1 MRGRHA
7 WIDATAGVAG
17 DMLLGALIDA
27 GADLD
32 HIQRAVDA
40 VLPNSVRLGCV
51 PLTRAGQHATKVL
64 IDVEA
69 ADLPDRSWPVIRDLI
84 ATADVSIPVRDRSL
98 HTFTRLAEAEAE
110 VHGIPVED
118 VHFHEVGALDSIADI
133 VGVAAALDALEI
145 DTLGGS
151 AVAVGSGRI
160 QTRHGELGIPVPA
173 VARLATGWRIFAGGE
188 GELATPTG
196 MALLAALGRCEDL
209 PPISLERSGSGAGSK
224 DAAGRPN
231 VTRVL
236 IGSME
241 AAAADRVGELAVL
254 LETNIDDFDPR
265 LWPAVLSRLI
275 TAGAADA
282 WLTPILMKKG
292 RPAHTLSV
300 LARPDQSDELRD
312 LILSNTSSI
321 GVRRIDVDKWALP
334 RGWIDV
340 SVGGQAL
347 AVKISHRDGVIL
359 QVTPEFDE
367 LDQAAADRLVP
378 PQLLLEEA
386 RAAAGAAGLYPGAPV
401 PGKLR
406 PDRERRRSGGEPLGG

>member
-1 MRGRHA
+1 MKGRHA

-32 HIQRAVDA
+32 QIQRVVDA
-40 VLPNSVRLGCV
+40 VLPNSVRLRCV
-51 PLTRAGQHATKVL
+51 PVTRAGQHAVKVL
-64 IDVEA
+64 VDVEA
-69 ADLPDRSWPVIRDLI
+69 ADPPDRSWPVIRDLI
-84 ATADVSIPVRDRSL
+84 ATADVSISVRDRSI
-98 HTFTRLAEAEAE
+98 HAFTRLAEAEAE
-110 VHGIPVED
+110 VHGTAVED

-133 VGVAAALDALEI
+133 VGVAAALDALHI

-160 QTRHGELGIPVPA
+160 QIRHGQLGVPVPA
-173 VARLATGWRIFAGGE
+173 VVQLATGWRIFAGGD

-209 PPISLERSGSGAGSK
+209 PPMSLERSGSGAGSK
-224 DAAGRPN
+224 DTAGRPN
-231 VTRVL
+231 LTRVL
-236 IGSME
+236 IGRE
-241 AAAADRVGELAVL
+241 TPAADRGGELAVL

-265 LWPAVLSRLI
+265 LWPAVLGRLI

-300 LARPDQSDELRD
+300 LARPDQSEELRD

-334 RGWIDV
+334 RGWIDI
-340 SVGGQAL
+340 SVGDQAL

-367 LDQAAADRLVP
+367 LDQAAADQLVP

-401 PGKLR
+401 PDKLR

>member
-1 MRGRHA
+1 MKGRHA

-32 HIQRAVDA
+32 QIQRAVDA
-40 VLPNSVRLGCV
+40 VLPNSVRLRCV
-51 PLTRAGQHATKVL
+51 PVTRAGQHAMKVL
-64 IDVEA
+64 VDVEA
-69 ADLPDRSWPVIRDLI
+69 ADPPDRSWPVIRDLI
-84 ATADVSIPVRDRSL
+84 ATADVSISVRDRSI
-98 HTFTRLAEAEAE
+98 HAFTRLAEAEAE
-110 VHGIPVED
+110 VHGIAVED

-133 VGVAAALDALEI
+133 VGVAAALNALEI

-160 QTRHGELGIPVPA
+160 QIRHGQLGVPVPA
-173 VARLATGWRIFAGGE
+173 VVQLATGWRIFAGGD

-209 PPISLERSGSGAGSK
+209 PPMSLERSGSGAGSK
-224 DAAGRPN
+224 DTAGRPN
-231 VTRVL
+231 LTRVL
-236 IGSME
+236 IGRE
-241 AAAADRVGELAVL
+241 TPAADRGGELAVL

-265 LWPAVLSRLI
+265 LWPAVLGRLI

-300 LARPDQSDELRD
+300 LARPDQSEELRD

-334 RGWIDV
+334 RGWIDI
-340 SVGGQAL
+340 SVGDQAL
-347 AVKISHRDGVIL
+347 AVKISHRDDVIL

-367 LDQAAADRLVP
+367 LDQAAADQLVP

-401 PGKLR
+401 PDKLR

>member
-209 PPISLERSGSGAGSK
+209 PPISLQRLGSGAGTK
-224 DAAGRPN
+224 DTAGRPN
-231 VTRVL
+231 LTRVL
-236 IGSME
+236 IGDRE
-241 AAAADRVGELAVL
+241 TAATDRVGELAVL

-265 LWPAVLSRLI
+265 LWPAVLGRLI

-386 RAAAGAAGLYPGAPV
+386 GAAAGAAGLYLGAPV

-406 PDRERRRSGGEPLGG
+406 PDRERRRNGGEPLGG

>member
-1 MRGRHA
+1 MKGRHA

-32 HIQRAVDA
+32 QIQRAVDA
-40 VLPNSVRLGCV
+40 VLPNSVRLRCV
-51 PLTRAGQHATKVL
+51 PVTRAGQHAVKVL
-64 IDVEA
+64 VDVEA
-69 ADLPDRSWPVIRDLI
+69 ADPPDRSWPVIRDLI
-84 ATADVSIPVRDRSL
+84 ATADVSISVRDRSI
-98 HTFTRLAEAEAE
+98 HAFTRLAEAEAE
-110 VHGIPVED
+110 VHGTAVED

-133 VGVAAALDALEI
+133 VGVAAALDALHI

-160 QTRHGELGIPVPA
+160 QIRHGQLGVPVPA
-173 VARLATGWRIFAGGE
+173 VVQLATGWRIFAGGD

-209 PPISLERSGSGAGSK
+209 PRMSLERSGSGAGSK
-224 DAAGRPN
+224 DTAGRPN
-231 VTRVL
+231 LTRVL
-236 IGSME
+236 IGRE
-241 AAAADRVGELAVL
+241 TPAADRGGELAVL

-265 LWPAVLSRLI
+265 LWPAVLGRLI

-300 LARPDQSDELRD
+300 LARPDQSEELRD

-340 SVGGQAL
+340 SVGDQAL

-367 LDQAAADRLVP
+367 LDQAAADQLVP

-401 PGKLR
+401 PDKLR

>member
-1 MRGRHA
+1 MKGRHA

-32 HIQRAVDA
+32 QIQRAVDA
-40 VLPNSVRLGCV
+40 VLPNSVRLRCV
-51 PLTRAGQHATKVL
+51 PLTRAGQHAVKVL
-64 IDVEA
+64 VDVEA
-69 ADLPDRSWPVIRDLI
+69 ADPPDRSWPVIRDLI
-84 ATADVSIPVRDRSL
+84 ATADVSISVRDRSIRA
-98 HTFTRLAEAEAE
+98 FTRLAEAEAE
-110 VHGIPVED
+110 VHGTAVED

-133 VGVAAALDALEI
+133 VGVAAALDALHI

-160 QTRHGELGIPVPA
+160 QIRHGQLGVPVPA
-173 VARLATGWRIFAGGE
+173 VVQLATGWRIFAGGD

-209 PPISLERSGSGAGSK
+209 PPMSLERSGSGAGSK
-224 DAAGRPN
+224 DTAGRPN
-231 VTRVL
+231 LTRVL
-236 IGSME
+236 IGRE
-241 AAAADRVGELAVL
+241 TPAADRGGELAVL

-265 LWPAVLSRLI
+265 LWPAVLGRLI

-300 LARPDQSDELRD
+300 LARPDQSEELRD

-334 RGWIDV
+334 RGWIDI
-340 SVGGQAL
+340 SVGDQAL

-367 LDQAAADRLVP
+367 LDQAAADQLVP

-401 PGKLR
+401 PDKLR

>member
-1 MRGRHA
+1 MKGRHA

-32 HIQRAVDA
+32 NIQRAVDA
-40 VLPNSVRLGCV
+40 VLPNSVRLRCV
-51 PLTRAGQHATKVL
+51 PVTRAGQHALKVL
-64 IDVEA
+64 VDVEA
-69 ADLPDRSWPVIRDLI
+69 ADPPERSWPVIRDMI
-84 ATADVSIPVRDRSL
+84 ATADVAIPVRERSL
-98 HTFTRLAEAEAE
+98 NAFTRLAEAEAE
-110 VHGIPVED
+110 VHGIAVED

-133 VGVAAALDALEI
+133 VGVAAALTALEI

-160 QTRHGELGIPVPA
+160 QTRHGELGVPVPA
-173 VARLATGWRIFAGGE
+173 VVQLATSWRIFAGGD

-196 MALLAALGRCEDL
+196 MALLAALGWCEDL
-209 PPISLERSGSGAGSK
+209 PPISMERSGSGAGSK
-224 DAAGRPN
+224 DTAGRPN

-236 IGSME
+236 IGSRE
-241 AAAADRVGELAVL
+241 TSAADRVGELAVL

-265 LWPAVLSRLI
+265 LWPAVLGRLI

-300 LARPDQSDELRD
+300 LARPDQSEELRN

-340 SVGGQAL
+340 SVGDQEL
-347 AVKISHRDGVIL
+347 AVKISHRNGVIL

-367 LDQAAADRLVP
+367 LDQAAADQLVP
-378 PQLLLEEA
+378 PQLLLEQA

-401 PGKLR
+401 PGRLR
-406 PDRERRRSGGEPLGG
+406 PDRERRRDGDQPLGG